1 MGRQGRPK
9 ETDVGELV
17 DQSRTV
23 RTKKTHI
30 SNCLCTY
37 ILAMYTKF

>member
-1 MGRQGRPK
+1 MGRQGQPK

-23 RTKKTHI
+23 RTKKNTH
-30 SNCLCTY
+30 
-37 ILAMYTKF
+37 